1 MSTKAR
7 GKLTLERVLGL
18 STCSNAGLSVNR
30 VTGDIA
36 YPAGCVVVMYNFQ
49 RDKQTRY
56 YRVEKPVSSIAFSVD
71 GALLAIAE
79 KGQAPSIT
87 VWDVETGQLK
97 AEFKRHKYGVI
108 AMAFSADSRFLVSM
122 GLVHDKMLYAWD
134 LSTNAVVGGAVVEDK
149 IYAVDFSADGRFF
162 VTVGY
167 RHVHFWPLD
176 DDNMFRVTGKVVAD
190 PPLVELASTPATMS
204 RLADAT
210 FVDVG
215 CGASSKTVA
224 LTADGFLCCFGGTV
238 MERLVSL
245 QASRGFAMSVSAD
258 VVAVAGAAATIRLF
272 DPSTL
277 EYKQTLPFPPSH
289 GRMND
294 RDQFTAAFLTPP
306 HPDEYAAAVAV
317 RVVDATHVVAV
328 YADHTLVVI
337 ERSTGTVRRTFF
349 FHHGAVTDLQLV
361 GRVLGVDARG
371 RPHLSKTSNAPDGT
385 FVTCSDDKTIR
396 FWHLDRHK
404 KSPPHTTWVNPYCP
418 ELLHVVYAHG
428 ATPSTSPLPP
438 AVIDMRN
445 PKDTA
450 DTRDGLKCVA
460 VSDRTVAVGSND
472 GAIHVVQLDWPA
484 MPQRILDKAH
494 ASAVLTVAYS
504 PSGELLA
511 SGGRDRLTHV
521 HDAAHI
527 RTKTLENHSGAVVAV
542 QFTADGKRLISAGAD
557 HNLVF
562 TQHRIFRYNSF
573 PVQGGKLHAMAVVDN
588 DYVLTCVNTWVDVH
602 TLISNKHVQTHHVGE
617 HHRVALSP
625 GAALVALGGSSHD
638 KCIYIVDFHSGE
650 VLAKAAGH
658 GDAVTGLQFTLD
670 GRRLVEVPL
679 PPTTASALLPTSS
692 WSLAHERDLLKK
704 KKKQQETAN
713 AVADMQAKLG
723 LLGILK
729 PKPPTPV
736 TLGQHNTVDNEGAAH
751 GALELAKSPVHA
763 SIVAG
768 YAAELEPET
777 KYNSP
782 DGSVEPRG
790 SRTSNSKNGAAHSP
804 VDVSVQQNV
813 AADANQQPFGHVV
826 SEDKADAVQA
836 KPPPGHHPR
845 DDDANRTIA
854 STTKAK
860 SSVDQIVDV
869 QRSLSHFVSGY
880 RPPQQQPKAP
890 TTTTGNGSTLVTSFD
905 TSSTLGVDA
914 SLSQFTSGYNR
925 SPKARPSVD
934 VPVDMSLS
942 QFVSGFHPTEHAPG
956 EPAAVVQQISTTT
969 TPREQDSVDG
979 TPVDMSL
986 SHFVSGFHPD
996 QTRTAPTDQHSS
1008 AVLPIIME
1016 QQSIIVDETST
1027 PLDMSLSQFVSGYE
1041 HAATPPSPPPA
1052 LVVLPPASTIQ
1063 PSVIDWTSDNLSL
1076 SHFVL
1081 GYSSPQEESNSSQ
1094 AQSKDLRPV
1103 LLQDHNATTGPHV
1116 SVDCTTPVDASLG
1129 QFVTGYYG
1137 RQVSAEHDDDVDLH
1151 HVLVAADVDNLCPR
1165 DSLEQQS
1172 IETASEP
1179 HSASSSFD
1187 DDDNGHAF
1195 SKDVS
1200 LSQYISGYRS
1210 SVELI
1215 PVDMSLSH
1223 FTCRYTSQVTQGA
1236 PRDPPILEDHNR
1248 SVESNS
1254 SVIKACVDSD
1264 DSSSPQ
1270 HLEGLHHTSQMMAEE
1285 SDASRDKDKLVT
1297 ISVNEPAVAA

>member
-1 MSTKAR
+1 MSKAVPNWARTIRQPKSPKTNAPTSQTKWGAH
-7 GKLTLERVLGL
+7 G
-18 STCSNAGLSVNR
+18 
-30 VTGDIA
+30 
-36 YPAGCVVVMYNFQ
+36 VV
-49 RDKQTRY
+49 D
-56 YRVEKPVSSIAFSVD
+56 SIA
-71 GALLAIAE
+71 LC
-79 KGQAPSIT
+79 
-87 VWDVETGQLK
+87 
-97 AEFKRHKYGVI
+97 
-108 AMAFSADSRFLVSM
+108 
-122 GLVHDKMLYAWD
+122 
-134 LSTNAVVGGAVVEDK
+134 
-149 IYAVDFSADGRFF
+149 
-162 VTVGY
+162 
-167 RHVHFWPLD
+167 D
-176 DDNMFRVTGKVVAD
+176 DDNM
-190 PPLVELASTPATMS
+190 
-204 RLADAT
+204 
-210 FVDVG
+210 
-215 CGASSKTVA
+215 SS
-224 LTADGFLCCFGGTV
+224 
-238 MERLVSL
+238 
-245 QASRGFAMSVSAD
+245 
-258 VVAVAGAAATIRLF
+258 
-272 DPSTL
+272 
-277 EYKQTLPFPPSH
+277 
-289 GRMND
+289 N
-294 RDQFTAAFLTPP
+294 
-306 HPDEYAAAVAV
+306 
-317 RVVDATHVVAV
+317 
-328 YADHTLVVI
+328 
-337 ERSTGTVRRTFF
+337 
-349 FHHGAVTDLQLV
+349 
-361 GRVLGVDARG
+361 
-371 RPHLSKTSNAPDGT
+371 
-385 FVTCSDDKTIR
+385 SDDDDDDVLEMSETLYIKQ
-396 FWHLDRHK
+396 
-404 KSPPHTTWVNPYCP
+404 
-418 ELLHVVYAHG
+418 
-428 ATPSTSPLPP
+428 
-438 AVIDMRN
+438 
-445 PKDTA
+445 
-450 DTRDGLKCVA
+450 
-460 VSDRTVAVGSND
+460 SN
-472 GAIHVVQLDWPA
+472 
-484 MPQRILDKAH
+484 
-494 ASAVLTVAYS
+494 
-504 PSGELLA
+504 GEL
-511 SGGRDRLTHV
+511 H
-521 HDAAHI
+521 
-527 RTKTLENHSGAVVAV
+527 
-542 QFTADGKRLISAGAD
+542 Q
-557 HNLVF
+557 
-562 TQHRIFRYNSF
+562 
-573 PVQGGKLHAMAVVDN
+573 
-588 DYVLTCVNTWVDVH
+588 
-602 TLISNKHVQTHHVGE
+602 
-617 HHRVALSP
+617 
-625 GAALVALGGSSHD
+625 
-638 KCIYIVDFHSGE
+638 
-650 VLAKAAGH
+650 
-658 GDAVTGLQFTLD
+658 
-670 GRRLVEVPL
+670 VEVPL
-679 PPTTASALLPTSS
+679 PPTAASALLPTSS

-813 AADANQQPFGHVV
+813 VSDANQQPFGHVV

-836 KPPPGHHPR
+836 KPPPGHQPR
-845 DDDANRTIA
+845 DDDANRTTA

-860 SSVDQIVDV
+860 SSVDQSVDV

-956 EPAAVVQQISTTT
+956 EPATVVQQISTTT

-1223 FTCRYTSQVTQGA
+1223 FTCGYTSQVTRGA

-1270 HLEGLHHTSQMMAEE
+1270 HLEGLHHTSQMMAVE

-1297 ISVNEPAVAA
+1297 ISVNEPAVAACSTLIEAVHAPPPIKTIVRSLRHTRPVAFLPIIEPTQNML